1 MGINENDLIELGFE
15 KIEYGHYYNYERGD
29 LLSCDDDDP
38 NRWYVVYQFPHGAG
52 VVSNIKLLKQLIK
65 RIDEI
70 NHTT

>member
-1 MGINENDLIELGFE
+1 MALEENDLINLGFE

-29 LLSCDDDDP
+29 LLSCDNDDP
-38 NRWYVVYQFPHGAG
+38 NKWYIVYQFQHGAG
-52 VVSNIKLLKQLIK
+52 VVSSKRLLTQLIK

>member
-1 MGINENDLIELGFE
+1 MQETDLIELGFE

-29 LLSCDDDDP
+29 LLSCDNDDP
-38 NRWYVVYQFPHGAG
+38 NKWYVVYQFPHSAG
-52 VVSNIKLLKQLIK
+52 VVHSIKLLKQLIK